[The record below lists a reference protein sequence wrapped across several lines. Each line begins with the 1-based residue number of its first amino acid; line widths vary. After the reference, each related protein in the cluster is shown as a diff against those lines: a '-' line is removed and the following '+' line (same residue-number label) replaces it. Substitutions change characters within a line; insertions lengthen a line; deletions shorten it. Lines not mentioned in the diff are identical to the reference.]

1 MTPATSASSAPSWA
15 RAMRRF
21 NDWLLFDMGGGQRP
35 CRLASVINLQKAG
48 SFPVLAFMIWFYS
61 ERTGAGTS
69 TAAWLYLAMHGTY
82 GLTWLMKDLLFPDP
96 NWQRPATI
104 LSCIVGAIGLASYWL
119 AGWLLISGTAV
130 PHYPVAPGAWF
141 CLCASLCM
149 FGCSVMLAADAQ
161 KYTTL
166 QLRRGLITTGMFK
179 WVRHP
184 NYLGEILVYGSLAM
198 LAWHWLAA
206 LVIAYFWITMFA
218 TNMAM
223 KEASMSRYP
232 EWAAYRKRTW
242 WLVPGIF

>member
-1 MTPATSASSAPSWA
+1 
-15 RAMRRF
+15 
-21 NDWLLFDMGGGQRP
+21 
-35 CRLASVINLQKAG
+35 
-48 SFPVLAFMIWFYS
+48 MIWFYS
-61 ERTGAGTS
+61 TNGPS
-69 TAAWLYLAMHGTY
+69 TDGCLRICMHGT
-82 GLTWLMKDLLFPDP
+82 GLTWLMNLRSRTRTGACHDLHRRRDRA
-96 NWQRPATI
+96 RPR
-104 LSCIVGAIGLASYWL
+104 L
-119 AGWLLISGTAV
+119 AGWLLISGTVV
-130 PHYPVAPGAWF
+130 PHYPLASGAWF
-141 CLCASLCM
+141 CMAVSLCTL
-149 FGCSVMLAADAQ
+149 GCVVMLAADVQ

-206 LVIAYFWITMFA
+206 LVLAYFWITMFA

>member
-1 MTPATSASSAPSWA
+1 
-15 RAMRRF
+15 
-21 NDWLLFDMGGGQRP
+21 
-35 CRLASVINLQKAG
+35 
-48 SFPVLAFMIWFYS
+48 
-61 ERTGAGTS
+61 
-69 TAAWLYLAMHGTY
+69 MHGTY